1 VSAPPRYSNGGTFL
15 DGGAVIKKIDH
26 IAIVVRSIEEALQAY
41 QGALGLELTEVE
53 EVPEQAVRVAFL
65 PVGESEIEL
74 VEPITTDSGTA
85 KFLEKRGEGMHH
97 ICLEVDDIEAT
108 LQDLAAK
115 GIQLI
120 DEQPRQ
126 GAHGRVA
133 FLHPRSAHGVLI
145 ELVEKRG

>member
-1 VSAPPRYSNGGTFL
+1 M
-15 DGGAVIKKIDH
+15 IKKIDH
-26 IAIVVRSIEEALQAY
+26 IAIVVRSIEEALQVY
-41 QGALGLELTEVE
+41 EGAMGIELTEVE

-65 PVGESEIEL
+65 PVGESKLEL
-74 VEPITTDSGTA
+74 VEPLTMDSGVA

-97 ICLEVDDIEAT
+97 ICLEVEDIEAA

-115 GIQLI
+115 GVRLI

-133 FLHPRSAHGVLI
+133 FLHPKSAHGVLI
-145 ELVEKRG
+145 ELIEKPRQ

>member
-1 VSAPPRYSNGGTFL
+1 
-15 DGGAVIKKIDH
+15 VIKKIDH